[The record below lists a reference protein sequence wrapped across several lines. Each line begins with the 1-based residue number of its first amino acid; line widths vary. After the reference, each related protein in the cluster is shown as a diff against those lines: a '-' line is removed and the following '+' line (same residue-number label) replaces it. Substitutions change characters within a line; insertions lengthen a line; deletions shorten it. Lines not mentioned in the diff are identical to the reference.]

1 MEKKENNNIISI
13 QELNNK
19 LNQLEQNERQ
29 TTEVILGLK
38 SAMSEFTNSLSE
50 TNSQIIKSN
59 TQIQKLLIESKKNDN
74 KRFFVSIF
82 LSIVSLPFLFILM
95 NFILDVIELLT

>member
-13 QELNNK
+13 EELSNK

-29 TTEVILGLK
+29 TTEIILGLK
-38 SAMSEFTNSLSE
+38 SAMSEFTKSLSE

-59 TQIQKLLIESKKNDN
+59 TQIQKLLIEARKNDN
-74 KRFFVSIF
+74 KRFLILMF
-82 LSIVSLPFLFILM
+82 LSMISIPVLLFIL
-95 NFILDVIELLT
+95 DTIELLT

>member
-13 QELNNK
+13 EELSNK

-29 TTEVILGLK
+29 TTEIILGLK
-38 SAMSEFTNSLSE
+38 SAMSEFTKSLSE

-59 TQIQKLLIESKKNDN
+59 TQIQKLLIETRKNDN
-74 KRFFVSIF
+74 KRFLILMF
-82 LSIVSLPFLFILM
+82 LSIISLPILFILM

>member
-13 QELNNK
+13 EELSNK

-29 TTEVILGLK
+29 TTEIILGLK
-38 SAMSEFTNSLSE
+38 SAMSEFTKSLSE

-59 TQIQKLLIESKKNDN
+59 TQIQKLLIETRKNDN
-74 KRFFVSIF
+74 KRFLILMILSMISIPV
-82 LSIVSLPFLFILM
+82 LLFIL
-95 NFILDVIELLT
+95 DTIELLT